1 LTPTPEKTTAPP
13 RIAVVIV
20 TSQQAALL
28 ESCLEALRGG
38 TKLSVIVVDNGSDD
52 AADLEARFPVVRFI
66 PLPRNFG
73 LTKALNIG
81 IRAVEAEFTLF
92 LAPEV
97 EMDPGSIDALADTLE
112 TQAGVGAVCPRFVSP
127 EGEPVDQVGDLPSPA
142 QPEPCL
148 RPALPGEQVAYA
160 SGQAMMVRSFFL
172 RALRHIDERY
182 GDYGSAIE
190 LCRQVLRANK
200 TVVIHPT
207 VCAKVHPVERRWTS
221 AEEADRDI
229 GVARFLSKHCGLVS
243 GYLYLIRRALGA
255 LFTFR
260 FAKAM
265 ALISLK
271 KIDGG

>member
-1 LTPTPEKTTAPP
+1 M
-13 RIAVVIV
+13 VIV
-20 TSQQAALL
+20 TGNRLAQL
-28 ESCLEALRGG
+28 EECLETLGPLG
-38 TKLSVIVVDNGSDD
+38 TGAKLSVVVVDNGSDD
-52 AADLEARFPVVRFI
+52 AASLESRFPQVRFV

-81 IRAVEAEFTLF
+81 MRAVEAEFVLF

-97 EMDPGSIDALADTLE
+97 EIDPASIHALADTLE
-112 TQAGVGAVCPRFVSP
+112 SQPGVGAVCPRLVSP
-127 EGEPVDQVGDLPSPA
+127 EGAPCDQVGDLPSPS
-142 QPEPCL
+142 QPEPPL
-148 RPALPGEQVAYA
+148 RPAAAGQQVPFA
-160 SGQAMMVRSFFL
+160 SGQAIMVRSFFL

-200 TVVIHPT
+200 TILIHPS
-207 VCAKVHPVERRWTS
+207 VCAKLQPVERKPTN

-229 GVARFLSKHCGLVS
+229 GVARFLSKHCGFFS

-255 LFTFR
+255 LVTFR
-260 FAKAM
+260 FAKAI